1 MKKPLPLSAHIISS
15 EQYDAKKL
23 KRLFL
28 LTKRI
33 KESDKKYRQLLKGKI
48 VATLFF
54 EPSTRTR
61 LSFEAAALRLGANLI
76 STENAAA
83 NSSGIKGETIE
94 DTIATV
100 QNYADLIIMRHSDD
114 EAAEKA
120 IRLARVPFIS
130 AGSGKKEHPT
140 QALLDLFT
148 ILDKKEH
155 LDKLKIALVGDL
167 KYGRT
172 IHSLVKLI
180 LNFKGINFYA
190 FPACKLNLPKEYIT
204 EIKKRGGTYQ
214 EVTSWKELPRNLDF
228 IYQTRVQKERLCGEI
243 FTQEEETKCYLNKKV
258 MAQFGQDTFVL
269 HPLPRNG
276 EISSDFDQ
284 DKRAIYFEQAAN
296 GMYLRMALLLQLLG
310 KI

>member
-1 MKKPLPLSAHIISS
+1 MKNPLSLSAHIISS
-15 EQYDAKKL
+15 EQYDV
-23 KRLFL
+23 KRLTELFT
-28 LTKRI
+28 LTDKI
-33 KESDKKYRQLLKGKI
+33 KESTEKYQESLKGKI
-48 VATLFF
+48 IATLFF

-94 DTIATV
+94 DAIATV

-120 IRLARVPFIS
+120 IKIATVPFIS

-148 ILDKKEH
+148 ILDKKRR
-155 LDKLKIALVGDL
+155 LNKLKIALVGDL

-180 LNFKGINFYA
+180 LNFKEITFYA
-190 FPACKLNLPKEYIT
+190 FAACKLTLPKEYID
-204 EIKKRGGTYQ
+204 EIKKRGGQYQ
-214 EVTSWKELPRNLDF
+214 EVNSWKELPTDLDI
-228 IYQTRVQKERLCGEI
+228 IYQTRVQKERFCGEI
-243 FTQEEETKCYLNKKV
+243 FTEEEETRCYLNKKV
-258 MAQFGQDTFVL
+258 MRGFSEETFIL

-276 EISSDFDQ
+276 EINMDL
-284 DKRAIYFEQAAN
+284 DKDRRAIYFEQAKN

-310 KI
+310 RN